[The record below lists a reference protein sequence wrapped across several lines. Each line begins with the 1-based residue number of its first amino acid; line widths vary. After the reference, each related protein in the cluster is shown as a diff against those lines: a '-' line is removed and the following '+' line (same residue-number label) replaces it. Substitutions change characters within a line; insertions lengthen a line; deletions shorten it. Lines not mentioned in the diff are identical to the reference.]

1 MIDQRALLFY
11 HLAVINHGKELIRT
25 EFHGNFSCDLHIIL
39 QRIIQYSLS
48 AAGIKQFFH
57 ILHTA
62 DMAGADNRNRH
73 GSTDFLYDIDIFF
86 MLIIRFGQIKYENT
100 VTLIIAVA
108 HCQGHWIY
116 ADLTFILQPVY
127 RPFLI

>member
-1 MIDQRALLFY
+1 
-11 HLAVINHGKELIRT
+11 
-25 EFHGNFSCDLHIIL
+25 
-39 QRIIQYSLS
+39 
-48 AAGIKQFFH
+48 
-57 ILHTA
+57 
-62 DMAGADNRNRH
+62 MAGADNRNRH

-108 HCQGHWIY
+108 HRQGHRVY